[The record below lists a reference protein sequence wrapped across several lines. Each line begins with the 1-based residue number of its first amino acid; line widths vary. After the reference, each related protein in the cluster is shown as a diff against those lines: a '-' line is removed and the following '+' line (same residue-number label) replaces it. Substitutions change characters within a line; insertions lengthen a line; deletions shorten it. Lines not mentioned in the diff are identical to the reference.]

1 MSASLGCGS
10 RDTHHAV
17 RALDADA
24 TASTSA
30 IAPSLGAANTRRGA
44 AFHLTH
50 AQHAAQIVAK
60 AAAIR
65 ANVVL
70 IGTEPYASLLSLLS
84 SPAFSIVP
92 AAEAQAAGDGFGRR
106 PLGSGPFRL
115 ERWEQGEILLLAAM
129 INITP
134 GSVALDVSSDRKT
147 MYVHVMHITTV
158 EEAKLEIKE
167 GFERRILSLR
177 REQTR
182 VTDAA

>member
-1 MSASLGCGS
+1 VIFANLLLALAWVGLNGRFTLENLIIGAVLG
-10 RDTHHAV
+10 R
-17 RALDADA
+17 
-24 TASTSA
+24 
-30 IAPSLGAANTRRGA
+30 
-44 AFHLTH
+44 
-50 AQHAAQIVAK
+50 
-60 AAAIR
+60 
-65 ANVVL
+65 VVL
-70 IGTEPYASLLSLLS
+70 LVLARGGVLPYADVRRVERALSLLGYLLWQ
-84 SPAFSIVP
+84 IVL
-92 AAEAQAAGDGFGRR
+92 AN
-106 PLGSGPFRL
+106 FRL
-115 ERWEQGEILLLAAM
+115 TIDVLSPQYRMRPGVIQLPLSITTDGEILLLAAM